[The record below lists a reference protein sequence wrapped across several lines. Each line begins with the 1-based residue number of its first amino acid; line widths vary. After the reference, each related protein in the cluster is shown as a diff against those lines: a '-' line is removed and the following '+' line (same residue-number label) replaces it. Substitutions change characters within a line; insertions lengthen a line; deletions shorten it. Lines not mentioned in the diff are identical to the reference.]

1 MLDLSSL
8 LKANA
13 IFVHVPKAAG
23 RSVRKGLFGGRSAS
37 HMTMFHYSLAFS
49 REEFRRMFKFAF
61 VRNPW
66 DRCFSAYT
74 FLMAGGAS
82 AWDRDYARR
91 LARYENFEEFVLQGL
106 ARENTR
112 PIIHFLPACHFIETR
127 PGLIPL
133 DFLGYYERF
142 DKGWDGQRRFRKRQ
156 QGDCWPVTGSL
167 VSTDRMVEPDGA
179 PPDAD
184 GAGLRGVFQAARKP
198 TSNPTVGD
206 CGETAYMTC
215 WEVTRRRDFS
225 GSCEPAVP

>member
-1 MLDLSSL
+1 MQSMRREGGLSEMLDLSSL

-142 DKGWDGQRRFRKRQ
+142 DRDFEYIAQRMGIQ
-156 QGDCWPVTGSL
+156 QDSIPWENKTPDRAISYRDAYTPAMIERVAKVYRRDIQLFGYGFDDYRAHSL
-167 VSTDRMVEPDGA
+167 NRSLD
-179 PPDAD
+179 
-184 GAGLRGVFQAARKP
+184 LRG
-198 TSNPTVGD
+198 
-206 CGETAYMTC
+206 
-215 WEVTRRRDFS
+215 
-225 GSCEPAVP
+225 